1 MLGTSWSRFGLKSKK
16 RGARALPTMATPN
29 NITPEMEV
37 EAKRHQE
44 LSNEIQEMQ
53 KGRQKQ
59 LSQLNENTMV
69 KQELDLISGDT
80 AVVYKKIGPCLVK
93 QDLGSA
99 KDWVSKR
106 IEFVENRIKAVDAA
120 VEAKRDLSTTSD
132 AAARIATEAMSRQDS
147 AKETLAFFGHSG
159 LVECAGQSSL
169 VLAAPPS
176 ETTRAAAAET
186 GASRFVSMAGWVAG
200 GTDPSASAPES
211 AACGPVSTMSSAGN

>member
-1 MLGTSWSRFGLKSKK
+1 
-16 RGARALPTMATPN
+16 MATPN

-120 VEAKRDLSTTSD
+120 VEAKREEIMKVEDRVHKMQ
-132 AAARIATEAMSRQDS
+132 AEQQ
-147 AKETLAFFGHSG
+147 AKLQA
-159 LVECAGQSSL
+159 QQ
-169 VLAAPPS
+169 
-176 ETTRAAAAET
+176 AAEQK
-186 GASRFVSMAGWVAG
+186 AAGDDA
-200 GTDPSASAPES
+200 
-211 AACGPVSTMSSAGN
+211 